1 MPAKTAFHVKSQP
14 IKVDPVALVAAA
26 DAALRAA
33 DFAAAVDALNKVVS
47 VRPDDVRLLMNL
59 GGALKE
65 LGRFEEA
72 LPVLGR
78 VVVLDPQ
85 RHGAWSNLGTVC
97 LELQRYDDAIAAFS
111 NATRLKTDHGPA
123 LSGLGVTLRRRGLPR
138 ESLPFFD
145 LALAASPGDISCRV
159 WRAMAL
165 LAAGD
170 YLRGFAEYEW
180 RFHESEPLP
189 NLPNAPRWKGE
200 SLDGRTLLVHGEAG
214 LGDCLQFCRYIPM
227 LRERSCRVVVQ
238 VPPPLV
244 RLLSRLPGV
253 DAIVS
258 SDQHPP
264 AYDLTCSIMSL
275 PHVFRTTIDTVPYA
289 NGYLVG
295 DPAIVAQWQ
304 VRVEEDVACWQA
316 RTGQNERQPLK
327 VGLVWSGGK
336 RPWNLQNTLTDN
348 RRSMSLATLAP
359 LAAADD
365 DVLFYSLQ
373 IGAPQ
378 AEAASPPFGLHLVD
392 HTDKIQDFDDTAGLL
407 ALLDLVIA
415 VDTSTAH
422 VAAALG
428 CPVWLLS
435 RYDQCWRWLTGR
447 TDSPWYSSMKL
458 YIQPVPLDWTM
469 PVQQIATDLASIAAR
484 TNGSGS

>member
-1 MPAKTAFHVKSQP
+1 MQTSTTVQIKKKSVKIDP
-14 IKVDPVALVAAA
+14 ILLIAAA
-26 DAALRAA
+26 DVALRKG
-33 DFAAAVDALNKVVS
+33 DHAAAVDALIKVVPTK
-47 VRPDDVRLLMNL
+47 PDDVRLLSNL

-72 LPVLGR
+72 LPILDRAVL
-78 VVVLDPQ
+78 LDPR

-97 LELQRYDDAIAAFS
+97 LELQRYDDAIAGFS
-111 NATRLKTDHGPA
+111 NAIRLKEDHAPA
-123 LSGLGVTLRRRGLPR
+123 LAGLAVALRRRGLPR
-138 ESLPFFD
+138 ESLLFFD
-145 LALAASPGDISCRV
+145 LALAASPGDVACRV

-165 LAAGD
+165 LAAGN

-180 RFHESEPLP
+180 RFHESQPLP

-200 SLDGRTLLVHGEAG
+200 PLDGRILLVHGEAG
-214 LGDCLQFCRYIPM
+214 LGDSLQFSRYVPM
-227 LRERSCRVVVQ
+227 LRERNCRVVVQ
-238 VPPPLV
+238 VPLPLV
-244 RLLSRLPGV
+244 RLFSHLPGV

-258 SDQHPP
+258 SDQPPP

-275 PHVFRTTIDTVPYA
+275 PHVFRTTIDSVPCA
-289 NGYLVG
+289 DGYLVA
-295 DPAIVAQWQ
+295 DPAIVARWQ
-304 VRVEEDVACWQA
+304 ERVDEDVARWRA
-316 RTGQNERQPLK
+316 RTGQHERGPLK

-359 LAAADD
+359 LAAADG

-378 AEAASPPFGLHLVD
+378 AEAANPPPGLHVVD
-392 HTDKIQDFDDTAGLL
+392 HTDQIRDFDDTAGLVV
-407 ALLDLVIA
+407 LLDLVIA

-428 CPVWLLS
+428 RPVWLLS
-435 RYDQCWRWLTGR
+435 RYDQCWRWLPGR
-447 TDSPWYSSMKL
+447 TDTPWYSTMRV
-458 YIQPVPLDWTM
+458 YTQPAPFDWAT
-469 PVQQIATDLASIAAR
+469 PVARIAADLTDLIKVP
-484 TNGSGS
+484 

>member
-1 MPAKTAFHVKSQP
+1 MKRPSVKIDP
-14 IKVDPVALVAAA
+14 ILLIAAA
-26 DAALRAA
+26 DVALRKG
-33 DFAAAVDALNKVVS
+33 DYAAAVEALIKVVPTK
-47 VRPDDVRLLMNL
+47 PDDVRLLSNL

-65 LGRFEEA
+65 LGRFEDA
-72 LPVLGR
+72 LPILHRAVL
-78 VVVLDPQ
+78 LDPR
-85 RHGAWSNLGTVC
+85 RHGAWSNLGAVC
-97 LELQRYDDAIAAFS
+97 LELQRYEDAIAGFS
-111 NATRLKTDHGPA
+111 NAIRLKEDHAPA
-123 LSGLGVTLRRRGLPR
+123 LAGLAVALRRRGLPR

-145 LALAASPGDISCRV
+145 LALAASPGDVTCRV

-180 RFHESEPLP
+180 RFHEDQPLP

-200 SLDGRTLLVHGEAG
+200 PLDGRILLVHGEAG
-214 LGDCLQFCRYIPM
+214 LGDSLQFCRYVPM
-227 LRERSCRVVVQ
+227 LRERDCRVVVQ

-244 RLLSRLPGV
+244 RLFSRLPGV
-253 DAIVS
+253 DASVS

-264 AYDLTCSIMSL
+264 SYDLTCSIMSL
-275 PHVFRTTIDTVPYA
+275 PHVFRTTLDTVPCA
-289 NGYLVG
+289 DGYLVG
-295 DPAIVAQWQ
+295 DPAIVARWQ
-304 VRVEEDVACWQA
+304 ERVDEDVARWRT
-316 RTGQNERQPLK
+316 RTGQRKRGPLK

-359 LAAADD
+359 LAAADG

-378 AEAASPPFGLHLVD
+378 AEAADPPPGLHLVD
-392 HTDKIQDFDDTAGLL
+392 HTDQIRDFDDTAGLI

-428 CPVWLLS
+428 RPVWLLS
-435 RYDQCWRWLTGR
+435 RYDQCWRWLPGR
-447 TDSPWYSSMKL
+447 TDTPWYSSMRI
-458 YIQPVPLDWTM
+458 YTQPAPFDWAT
-469 PVQQIATDLASIAAR
+469 PVARIAADL
-484 TNGSGS
+484 TDPIKVP